1 MVYFLLLLGK
11 MYKDIFSVY
20 NNYRFYINSKQ
31 LLLI

>member
-20 NNYRFYINSKQ
+20 NNYRFYINSK
-31 LLLI
+31 